1 MFVLRISSS
10 QANQHA
16 DVAELAD
23 ALDSGSSGG
32 NPVEVQVLSSAL
44 VKTRA
49 DGNFAVSPFS
59 LPPSKIA
66 AGQEKSRGKSCVQR
80 VTELRLAISR
90 VDHQLFEPGHGARF
104 ASKDKGIQLGNYDFC
119 SRINNRAINNMPP
132 DCRPN
137 RIGG

>member
-1 MFVLRISSS
+1 MFLLRISRS

-66 AGQEKSRGKSCVQR
+66 TDQKIARQVASQR

-90 VDHQLFEPGHGARF
+90 VDHQFFEPGHGARF